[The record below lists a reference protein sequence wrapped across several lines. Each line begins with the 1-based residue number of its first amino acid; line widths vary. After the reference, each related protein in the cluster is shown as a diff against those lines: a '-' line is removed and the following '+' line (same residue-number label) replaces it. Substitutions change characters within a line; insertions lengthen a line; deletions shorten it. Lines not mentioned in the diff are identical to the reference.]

1 MEKTSKQAVACV
13 IFSFFVMGFCDIV
26 GISSDYAQKAF
37 GWSDTTTGLVPAMVF
52 VWFLFFSV
60 PAGIRMNRWG
70 RKNTVLIGMA
80 VTIVGTLVPLLRG
93 SWACLAGYALIGI
106 GNAILQ
112 VSQNALV
119 GHVVRNE
126 RLLSSSLTA
135 GQFVKAIS
143 SFSGPFIML
152 FAVNV
157 LGGGNTD
164 NLVSGFSLP
173 RSHHPAVRT
182 LAAAHPHR
190 AGRTTGDDRDGGFDL
205 RPAAQPYD
213 APAFSGHFLR
223 RRH

>member
-143 SFSGPFIML
+143 SFSGPFI
-152 FAVNV
+152 
-157 LGGGNTD
+157 T
-164 NLVSGFSLP
+164 P
-173 RSHHPAVRT
+173 
-182 LAAAHPHR
+182 
-190 AGRTTGDDRDGGFDL
+190 TTGIWLF
-205 RPAAQPYD
+205 PA
-213 APAFSGHFLR
+213 SGPSPCCQDSGCCSPPSSGKNHR
-223 RRH
+223 RRP